1 MHRRNDRV
9 PALLFGAEESAE
21 VLDRLPD
28 CRHAID
34 RAF

>member
-1 MHRRNDRV
+1 VHRGNDRV
-9 PALLFGAEESAE
+9 PALFFGAKESAE